1 MAEPASPTESPL
13 RASIALLLTRRFGT
27 YWFATLLSNIG
38 YWVQEVAQP
47 WLLLSLGASSFVIGL
62 DAFMGDAPA
71 WLLTLVGGVLADRAD
86 RRRVIAGFQSIQMLC
101 PILLIVLLATG
112 HIAPWIVVLTSLVV
126 GTTDALSMP
135 SYQSIVPSIVEHSQI
150 ASGIALSST
159 QFNVSRIL
167 GPAVAGLLIGG
178 IGMLGC
184 FAVNAASYVPFIA
197 VALWILPRGRVAR
210 DPRDAFDL
218 RHPFAGTREIL
229 RDRDLRSALLT
240 VAATGLLCSP
250 IVTFSPVLVRDVLHG
265 SASDFSLTMAAFGVG
280 GLLGAIGLL
289 AVHTAADRRKIARRF
304 AVALGGVVCGCAV
317 APSLWLLPILVF
329 LAGMTMTISNT
340 SLNAFIQSTAPGHL
354 RGRIVS
360 LYMLAMRGGMA
371 LGSIATGLMI
381 DLSGVRTGLLV
392 DGALAVVVHLVLART
407 WANGRPVATKIDE

>member
-1 MAEPASPTESPL
+1 MAEAASPIQSPL

-62 DAFMGDAPA
+62 DSFMGDAPA
-71 WLLTLVGGVLADRAD
+71 WLLTLAGGVLADRGD
-86 RRRVIAGFQSIQMLC
+86 RRHVIAGFQSIQMLC
-101 PILLIVLLATG
+101 PVLLVVLMATG
-112 HIAPWIVVLTSLVV
+112 HIAPWIVVLTSFVV

-135 SYQSIVPSIVEHSQI
+135 SYQSIVPSIVEHDQI

-167 GPAVAGLLIGG
+167 GPAVAGILIGG

-184 FAVNAASYVPFIA
+184 FVVNAASYVPFIA
-197 VALWILPRGRVAR
+197 VALWILPRGRAAP

-229 RDRDLRSALLT
+229 RDPDLRCALLT
-240 VAATGLLCSP
+240 VSATGLLCSP
-250 IVTFSPVLVRDVLHG
+250 LITFTPVLVRDVLHG
-265 SASDFSLTMAAFGVG
+265 SASAFSVTMAAFGVG
-280 GLLGAIGLL
+280 GLLGGIALL
-289 AVHTAADRRKIARRF
+289 AVRATTDRRVIARRF
-304 AVALGGVVCGCAV
+304 AVVLGGVVCACAI
-317 APSLWLLPILVF
+317 APSFWMLPVLVF
-329 LAGMTMTISNT
+329 VAGMTMTISNT
-340 SLNAFIQSTAPGHL
+340 SLNAFIQSTAPGHA

-371 LGSIATGLMI
+371 LGSLATGLSI
-381 DLSGVRTGLLV
+381 VLLGVRTGLLI
-392 DGALAVVVHLVLART
+392 DGALAVVVHLALART
-407 WANGRPVATKIDE
+407 WAKH